1 MPRRSKKASQPTV
14 DAVVDEDLVK
24 PTQYHHAANLT
35 ELPSIYKDISSK
47 PDFEP
52 LKLEPID
59 NPGPKLLENVDSSN
73 LESVFRLLWDDSIID
88 YLVYYTNACALRTKA
103 RPSGAAAKAAA
114 VKAAATD
121 AAADGDDESDN
132 VAVVQRDWIP
142 VTIYD
147 ILAYIGVV
155 M

>member
-59 NPGPKLLENVDSSN
+59 NPGPKLPENVDSSDPE
-73 LESVFRLLWDDSIID
+73 LVFRLLWDDSIID
-88 YLVYYTNACALRTKA
+88 YFGLLHQCLC
-103 RPSGAAAKAAA
+103 
-114 VKAAATD
+114 
-121 AAADGDDESDN
+121 
-132 VAVVQRDWIP
+132 
-142 VTIYD
+142 
-147 ILAYIGVV
+147 LAYESKACRRRRKDRCREGRRHRRRCRRRRRERQRRRRPERLDSCHYS
-155 M
+155 